1 MNAPWRRWSQK
12 EQTLDEDH
20 HDVIDDGHGDDNVE
34 NESGTRENVDSKL
47 SSDVQKTEAVNLFV
61 ANFAFI
67 KCRLYIY
74 WDNNIYN
81 TETFRF

>member
-1 MNAPWRRWSQK
+1 M
-12 EQTLDEDH
+12 
-20 HDVIDDGHGDDNVE
+20 IDDGHGDDNVE

-67 KCRLYIY
+67 KRWLYIY
-74 WDNNIYN
+74 
-81 TETFRF
+81 